1 MAVITLNEIRYKK
14 LLSRAMPKVIETGK
28 EDERMAAELE
38 QLDRLGRALTPEEQQ
53 LAALMT
59 LLIQQFE
66 ARAKTC
72 RGFSRS
78 RGSVYIDLS

>member
-38 QLDRLGRALTPEEQQ
+38 RLDRLGRALMPEG
-53 LAALMT
+53 ATTRRTDDPPYSA
-59 LLIQQFE
+59 I
-66 ARAKTC
+66 
-72 RGFSRS
+72 
-78 RGSVYIDLS
+78 